1 MKDQADQRCI
11 DSDDSAMNGM
21 EVAAHIVSEQDG
33 TPRVRDDESC
43 GTSDE
48 QMHGKPN
55 RLGCDEDVERGV
67 VSPES

>member
-1 MKDQADQRCI
+1 
-11 DSDDSAMNGM
+11 MNGM